1 MVCFIEPIY
10 LKQYF
15 FNVLELAQKFI
26 RVFLQDPEWTF
37 RANSNITN
45 LKH

>member
-1 MVCFIEPIY
+1 MVYFIEPIY

-26 RVFLQDPEWTF
+26 RVFL
-37 RANSNITN
+37 
-45 LKH
+45 